1 MKKVNGLR
9 ARDMSRLA
17 QAAASKRG
25 GVLDMAMVAVAR
37 DGMFRASEIPQVAWG
52 DIRYLPDGNA
62 VLAVPGEDGT
72 TESRPLSP
80 ETVRTVAELLPTDD
94 DPAPTDKLFPI
105 TASQINRRIRAIC
118 RAAGMAGEYAA
129 SSPRIGQA
137 EDLAEAGWT
146 VEAITAYG
154 RWQGLG
160 AAWHY
165 VQRSRHYHRLRSL
178 QPSRGG

>member
-37 DGMFRASEIPQVAWG
+37 DGMLRASEIPQVAWG

-118 RAAGMAGEYAA
+118 RAAGLPAWPGSTPRRAPGSARPRTWLRLAG
-129 SSPRIGQA
+129 
-137 EDLAEAGWT
+137 
-146 VEAITAYG
+146 
-154 RWQGLG
+154 
-160 AAWHY
+160 
-165 VQRSRHYHRLRSL
+165 
-178 QPSRGG
+178 PSRLSPPTGGGKGLAPRGTTCSGAGTTID